1 MKRWLLT
8 AVVLVVIAGCAGI
21 PNEAAFKS
29 AVGAW
34 DGHDVGELVKAWGP
48 PNNTFAT
55 PGGGTLYTY
64 YEGRI
69 VPTSCTVDFMVDRT
83 KKIIGWRFTGT
94 SCRTVY

>member
-1 MKRWLLT
+1 MKQWLLVAMAA
-8 AVVLVVIAGCAGI
+8 AVLAGCAGI
-21 PNEAAFKS
+21 PNVDAFK
-29 AVGAW
+29 AKVGAW
-34 DGHDVGELVKAWGP
+34 EGRDVAGLVKAWGP

-55 PGGGTLYTY
+55 PGGGTIYTY

-69 VPTSCTVDFMVDRT
+69 VPTSCTVDFMVART